1 VTETADLVVTG
12 RIATLG
18 GDDPESFGWAEAV
31 AVRGSRVV
39 AAGTRAAVDGL
50 VGPSTRRLDLA
61 DDEVAMPGITDS
73 HLHLA
78 ETALAATRVDL
89 HAAATLDEGL
99 ERIRVGHGA
108 LADPDAWLEGAGWDN
123 DRWGRWPT
131 AADLE
136 GVAPGRKVALWA
148 HDHHSLWVS
157 SAALA
162 AAGVTVST
170 PDPAGGV
177 IRRAVDGSPA
187 GVLNEAAARLVTAH
201 IPLAGPE
208 TVREAVAR
216 LTPEL
221 LRLGIV
227 AVHDPGGLSL
237 DPSLDRVLA
246 AYRALA
252 AEGTLAIRVHACL
265 RPEQL
270 SNAID
275 AGLRSGQPLGRDPL
289 DRLRLGWLKCFA
301 DGTLGSRTAALLEP
315 LDLPDEPPP
324 PNDGFGVWMTEP
336 AELAALANHAVEAGI
351 ATIIHAIG
359 DAAVRTSLD
368 ILGPTVG
375 RTPLVPR
382 LEHVQLVSDS
392 DLGRFASLGVA
403 ASVQPVHVRSDA
415 EKARSIWGP
424 RAEAR
429 GYPFGRLARGGA
441 LVSFGTDA
449 PVEPID
455 PWPGIACAITRAAPD
470 WPAGTAPFGP
480 DDAMSLP
487 RALRSACVVPA
498 LTAGERDRGRLVA
511 GHRADVVILPK
522 AALSEPVAVGG
533 ALWHARPT
541 RVLMDGEVVFE
552 A

>member
-1 VTETADLVVTG
+1 MTDTAELIVTG

-18 GDDPESFGWAEAV
+18 DDDPESFGWAEAIAIRGGRIV
-31 AVRGSRVV
+31 AS
-39 AAGTRAAVDGL
+39 GTRAEVDGL
-50 VGPSTRRLDLA
+50 AGPSTRRLVLS

-89 HAAATLDEGL
+89 HDAATLDEGL
-99 ERIRVGHGA
+99 ARIRAGHA
-108 LADPDAWLEGAGWDN
+108 SLTDSDAWLEGAGWDN

-131 AADLE
+131 ALDLE

-157 SAALA
+157 APALA
-162 AAGVTVST
+162 AAGVTAST
-170 PDPAGGV
+170 ADPAGGV
-177 IRRAVDGSPA
+177 IRRAADGSPD
-187 GVLNEAAARLVTAH
+187 GVLNEAAARLVTRH
-201 IPLAGPE
+201 VPLAGPD
-208 TVREAVAR
+208 TVRAAVGR
-216 LTPEL
+216 LVPEL

-227 AVHDPGGLSL
+227 ALHDPGGLSL

-246 AYRALA
+246 AYRSLA
-252 AEGTLAIRVHACL
+252 ADGALGVRVHACL

-275 AGLRSGQPLGRDPL
+275 AGLRSGQPLGPDPL

-315 LDLPDEPPP
+315 LDLPGEPPP

-336 AELAALANHAVEAGI
+336 QDLADLATRAVDAGI

-359 DAAVRTSLD
+359 DAAVRVSLD

-382 LEHVQLVSDS
+382 LEHVQLVADS
-392 DLGRFASLGVA
+392 DLGRFAALGVA

-415 EKARSIWGP
+415 EKARYIWGP

-429 GYPFGRLARGGA
+429 GYPFGRLARSGA

-455 PWPGIACAITRAAPD
+455 PWPGIACAVTRAAPD

-480 DDAMSLP
+480 LDAMSLA
-487 RALRSACVVPA
+487 RALRSACLVPA

-511 GHRADVVILPK
+511 GHRADLVTVPA
-522 AALSEPVAVGG
+522 AALAEPVEVGG
-533 ALWHARPT
+533 ALWHARPD
-541 RVLMDGEVVFE
+541 RVLLDGEVVFE